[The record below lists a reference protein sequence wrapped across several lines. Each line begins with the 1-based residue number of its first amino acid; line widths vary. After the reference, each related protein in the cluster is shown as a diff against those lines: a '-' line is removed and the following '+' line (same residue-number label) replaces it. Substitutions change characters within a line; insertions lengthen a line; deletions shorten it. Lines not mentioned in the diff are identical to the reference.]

1 MVCHHRQC
9 ILLELFLTL
18 FGYNF
23 WANRK
28 LIEAAEPVNT
38 LNFKAPAGLSHDS
51 LCGALTH
58 VLAAEIVWRQRCQVG
73 VSPSALLTAADFDDI
88 DALRSRWEQ
97 EMDAWQGYLSGL
109 AEAALQAEVYYR
121 TTRGQE
127 KHDPLWQL
135 LLHVVNH
142 GTQFR
147 SEAAVALS
155 RLGHSPGDLDLLAYL
170 RSGHP

>member
-1 MVCHHRQC
+1 M
-9 ILLELFLTL
+9 LEIFTTL

-28 LIEAAEPVNT
+28 LIEAAAPVKAQ
-38 LNFKAPAGLSHDS
+38 NFKAPVGLSHNS

-58 VLAAEIVWRQRCQVG
+58 VLAAEVVWRQRCQHG
-73 VSPSALLTAADFDDI
+73 VSPSALLTAADFDDLK
-88 DALRSRWEQ
+88 ALSSRWEQ
-97 EMDAWQGYLSGL
+97 EMDAWQDYLTGL
-109 AEAALQAEVYYR
+109 TDADLQAEVHYR

-155 RLGHSPGDLDLLAYL
+155 RLGHSPGDLDLLAYM
-170 RSGHP
+170 RAGGS